1 MKSIIISILFALLTA
16 NLFAQKQSFDIV
28 SYTAPTD
35 WTLKQGNDNVSY
47 SRIDGASWAQIAIY
61 QHRNCEGDIQTD
73 FVKDWNELVAANKT
87 ISSPEK
93 TEPKTA
99 EGWTV
104 MSGSGVWQYNGANVA
119 SVLTVYSNNTIC
131 VAVLCN
137 ATAQPY
143 LKDYQ
148 SLIGSLDIDANGIS
162 DVSGSVTASTGNN
175 NAIVGIW
182 ANNLLETSGYSN
194 GYPQYTAG
202 YFRKEYTFKSDG
214 TYSYFNKIWSAY
226 SKPILYIY
234 ETGNWSVSGN
244 KLTISPTKARSE
256 EWSKASSN
264 RNNEWGTVIKSK
276 DAKLE
281 KITYTFEIKTYS
293 GSQSTALLLTSD
305 KPTERDGTSNNN
317 GGLQTYSYA
326 WRKEAL
332 IDFSPGF
339 KINAANQSSL
349 PSSKPQQVNSS
360 QVSNNVAS
368 PLAGKTFEGTTAEK
382 SGYGNS
388 QYLTGGY
395 WAWQYQF
402 NKDGTYR
409 FVYVA
414 ASHFNEVKLLQ
425 YETGTYS
432 VNGDQLTI
440 SPAKGANEE
449 WSKVG
454 KTSNGN
460 SDVSNRTI
468 NDTWNKKLKTATRNL
483 EKVTYPFSIQYLD
496 ANKANTLILQHAS
509 KTERDGSPGWD
520 DSSYY
525 YETTPEKS
533 RMAFPEGF

>member
-1 MKSIIISILFALLTA
+1 MLKAILILHAIFLMSYTGL
-16 NLFAQKQSFDIV
+16 AQKQTFDIV
-28 SYTAPTD
+28 SYMPPKN
-35 WTLKQGNDNVSY
+35 WTENQGGGNISY

-61 QHRNCEGDIQTD
+61 QHRNSEGNVQAD
-73 FVKDWNELVAANKT
+73 FDKEWNELIASGKA
-87 ISSPEK
+87 ISPPEK
-93 TEPKTA
+93 TKPQASK
-99 EGWTV
+99 GWTT

-119 SVLTVYSNNTIC
+119 GILTVYSNNSVC
-131 VAVLCN
+131 VSVLCN
-137 ATAQPY
+137 TTAQPY

-148 SLIGSLDIDANGIS
+148 SLIASLDIDAKGIP
-162 DVSGSVTASTGNN
+162 DAPGAAIASTGSN

-214 TYSYFNKIWSAY
+214 TYLYFHKTWSAY

-244 KLTISPTKARSE
+244 KLTISPTKGKAE
-256 EWSKASSN
+256 EWSKAASN
-264 RNNEWGTVIKSK
+264 RNNEWGTLIKSK

-281 KITYTFEIKTYS
+281 KVTYTFEIKIYS

-305 KPTERDGTSNNN
+305 KPAERDGTSNNN
-317 GGLQTYSYA
+317 SGSQTNSYA

-332 IDFSPGF
+332 IDFPPGF
-339 KINAANQSSL
+339 KMNAATQSSF
-349 PSSKPQQVNSS
+349 
-360 QVSNNVAS
+360 S
-368 PLAGKTFEGTTAEK
+368 PLAGKTFEGTILEK
-382 SGYGNS
+382 SGAGNM
-388 QYLTGGY
+388 QYNTGGY
-395 WAWQYQF
+395 RARQYQF

-425 YETGTYS
+425 YETGMYS
-432 VNGDQLTI
+432 VNGDNLTI
-440 SPAKGANEE
+440 SPSKGANEE

-460 SDVSNRTI
+460 SDVGNRAI
-468 NDTWNKKLKTATRNL
+468 NDTWKKKLKTSPRKL

-496 ANKANTLILQHAS
+496 ANKANTLILQHHNA
-509 KTERDGSPGWD
+509 TERDGKPGWD
-520 DSSYY
+520 DSNYY
-525 YETTPEKS
+525 AENSPGKS
-533 RMAFPEGF
+533 GLILPNGF